1 MIIKPNT
8 YYPINTIGTLKNT
21 EVKVTKS
28 GINNCHNCILLYEN
42 CIDYQCTELGRRDRN
57 YITFKKV

>member
-21 EVKVTKS
+21 KVKVTKS
-28 GINNCHNCILLYEN
+28 NINNCHNCVLLYEN
-42 CIDYQCTELGRRDRN
+42 CVDYRCTSLDRKDGKF
-57 YITFKKV
+57 ISFKKV

>member
-1 MIIKPNT
+1 MKLHPNT

-28 GINNCHNCILLYEN
+28 NINNCHNCVLLYEN
-42 CIDYQCTELGRRDRN
+42 CLEYQCSALARRDGKN
-57 YITFKKV
+57 ITFKRV